1 MDAFGQSI
9 NVDEAV
15 TRARTEHAHP
25 EQQGWSATANYTYMK
40 SEQKSGPNVGNTLMD
55 TPEHALNARLNWEPS
70 RQWNVWLRAEYRS
83 ERFRDPGTTA
93 DTRAAK
99 AALGDF
105 RAYTQFH
112 VGGSYKVTPQF
123 TVNAAVY
130 NLFNK
135 DFVDYTAYTV
145 PGAPA
150 VTNYRNLYTNSQDGR
165 RLWLSAN
172 YEF

>member
-1 MDAFGQSI
+1 MCTEGGACVRTRALQPCVDAFGQSI

-15 TRARTEHAHP
+15 TRLELSTRIPSNKA
-25 EQQGWSATANYTYMK
+25 WSATANYTYMK

-105 RAYTQFH
+105 KAYTQFH
-112 VGGSYKVTPQF
+112 VG
-123 TVNAAVY
+123 AATRSRRSSRSMRRCTTCSTRI
-130 NLFNK
+130 LW
-135 DFVDYTAYTV
+135 TT
-145 PGAPA
+145 
-150 VTNYRNLYTNSQDGR
+150 RRIRCRGR
-165 RLWLSAN
+165 LR
-172 YEF
+172 